1 MKKIIWVV
9 VLFYGLLICPIT
21 FAADVSQPILL
32 RNINQFKDFKKIG
45 YVKYNKDYYQ
55 QGACYDAKRDRI
67 LLGVVK
73 DGMKQ
78 QKILV
83 VNPHDFNIEKEYDFS
98 NLGHMNTMTY
108 CPNDDMVYVFT
119 QLNDDGKHVANASNI
134 IALDAKTLSKKR
146 KIKLEQKIDAI
157 AYDRQRKQFLAVRCN
172 PDKEPFI
179 LYIYDRNFK
188 LKETKKI
195 LKPFKTVGNGLA
207 VNNGRFIHMSWA
219 GMIEGNTSGHIIKS
233 IPVNFPKEEPE
244 DAFWIE
250 NKCYFV
256 RPVGTGCTET
266 YVMDN

>member
-1 MKKIIWVV
+1 M
-9 VLFYGLLICPIT
+9 CPIT
-21 FAADVSQPILL
+21 FAADTSQPILL
-32 RNINQFKDFKKIG
+32 KNINQFKDFNKIG
-45 YVKYNKDYYQ
+45 HVTYDKDYYQ
-55 QGACYDAKRDRI
+55 QGACYDTRRDRI

-73 DGMKQ
+73 DGIKQ

-83 VNPHDFNIEKEYDFS
+83 VNPHNFAIDKEYDFS

-108 CPNDDMVYVFT
+108 CPNDDMIYVFT
-119 QLNDDGKHVANASNI
+119 QLTDDGKHVANASNI
-134 IALDAKTLSKKR
+134 VVLDAKTLSTNR

-157 AYDRQRKQFLAVRCN
+157 DYDRKRKQFVAVRCN
-172 PDKEPFI
+172 PDKEPFT

-188 LKETKKI
+188 LKETKKM

-233 IPVNFPKEEPE
+233 ISVNFPKEEPE

-250 NKCYFV
+250 NKCFFV
-256 RPVGTGCTET
+256 RPVGTGYTEV